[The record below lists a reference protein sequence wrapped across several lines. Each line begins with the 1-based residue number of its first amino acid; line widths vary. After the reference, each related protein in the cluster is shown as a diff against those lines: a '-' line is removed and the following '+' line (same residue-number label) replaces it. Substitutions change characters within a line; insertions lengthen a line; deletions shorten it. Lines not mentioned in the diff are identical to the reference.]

1 MSNTKYP
8 HLFSPI
14 TLGKTIFRNRIFAG
28 PSGYRLTTY
37 DNIMPEEGFQYYR
50 RKAMGGCGAVASG
63 QFIVDSEYGL
73 GLPNDICID
82 DPLTSI
88 PLGKLAYAI
97 ARYGAVPVAELSHVG
112 MHANSNSAVAGS
124 GTLREGGAYGPVEM
138 ELRGRMI
145 MPADDAAIE
154 RIITRF
160 ADAAAMAK
168 KYGYGM
174 ILIHAG
180 HGWGLHQWLSPSINT
195 RTDKWGGPD
204 IENRARIVVAVC
216 DACRKAVGPGFP
228 IEIRISGS
236 ECHKGGYDVEEGV
249 KIAKQLEGHVDLI
262 HVSAGNHEVPEV
274 FTVTHPTM
282 FLGDC
287 CNVKYAKEIKKNVK
301 TAVATIGAIGEAE
314 EMEEI
319 IASGTAD
326 VVELVRSL
334 IADPDLPNKIR
345 TGREDEIKVCL
356 RCLNC
361 FSKQQSHGVKY
372 CAVNPESGHEHET
385 LYAAAQYGPRKKV
398 LVAGGGIAGMEL
410 ALTAARLGHTV
421 TICEKKDRL
430 GGAIRC
436 EQNVPFKHKLE
447 EYIENQISC
456 LKKAGVEIRL
466 NTEVTP
472 EFAEK
477 FGADVVVA
485 ALGARP
491 VKPPIPGIDGANVI
505 GAEDAYVHPEKV
517 GKTAVVL
524 GGGLVG
530 DELALYL
537 TMLGRKVEIVEMM
550 DTINDGGNYLHT
562 LGLKNEMNKYNMT
575 INFNTK
581 AVEITDKG
589 VRCETPDGERFFEA
603 ESVIYAVGQR
613 PLREEAYALNFCAP
627 EFYAVGDCITPQN
640 IPAAT
645 GPAHDIAVNLGRV

>member
-1 MSNTKYP
+1 MSKVKYP

-14 TLGKTIFRNRIFAG
+14 TLGNTIFRNRIFAA
-28 PSGYRLTTY
+28 PTGYRLTTY
-37 DNIMPEEGFQYYR
+37 DNILPEEGFQYYR
-50 RKAMGGCGAVASG
+50 RKAMGGAAAVASG
-63 QFIVDSEYGL
+63 QFIVDADYGL

-82 DPLTSI
+82 DPLTAI

-112 MHANSNSAVAGS
+112 IHANSNSAVAGS

-138 ELRGRMI
+138 ELRGRTI
-145 MPADDAAIE
+145 MKADDAAIE
-154 RIITRF
+154 RIISRF
-160 ADAAAMAK
+160 AQAAALSK
-168 KYGYGM
+168 KFGFKM

-195 RTDKWGGPD
+195 RNDKWGGPD

-216 DACRKAVGPGFP
+216 DAVRKEVGPGFP

-236 ECHKGGYDVEEGV
+236 ECHTGGYDVEEGI
-249 KIAKQLEGHVDLI
+249 KIARQLEDHVDLI

-282 FLGDC
+282 FLGDG
-287 CNVKYAKEIKKNVK
+287 CNVKFAAEIKKHTS
-301 TAVATIGAIGEAE
+301 TAIATIGALGEGE
-314 EMEEI
+314 MMEEI
-319 IASGTAD
+319 IASGKAD
-326 VVELVRSL
+326 VIEIARSL
-334 IADPDLPNKIR
+334 IADPDLPNKLR
-345 TGREDEIKVCL
+345 TGREDEIRVCL

-385 LYAAAQYGPRKKV
+385 LYAARQCAPRKKV
-398 LVAGGGIAGMEL
+398 LVVGGGIAGMEA
-410 ALTAARLGHTV
+410 ALTAARCGHSV
-421 TICEKKDRL
+421 TLCEKKDIL

-436 EQNVPFKHKLE
+436 EKNVPFKKKLDD
-447 EYIENQISC
+447 YLENQSKC
-456 LKKAGVEIRL
+456 LEKAGVDIRL
-466 NTEVTP
+466 STVVTP
-472 EFAEK
+472 EFADA
-477 FGADVVVA
+477 FNADVIISA
-485 ALGARP
+485 MGARP
-491 VKPPIPGIDGANVI
+491 IKPNIPGVDGGNVI
-505 GAEDAYVHPEKV
+505 GAEDAYLNPEKV
-517 GKTAVVL
+517 GSTVVVL

-537 TMLGRKVEIVEMM
+537 TMLGHKVEIVEMM

-562 LGLKNEMNKYNMT
+562 LGMTNEMNKYGMK

-581 AVEITDKG
+581 AVEITAEG
-589 VRCETPDGERFFEA
+589 VRCETPEGERFFPA
-603 ESVIYAVGQR
+603 DTVIYAVGQK
-613 PLREEAYALNFCAP
+613 PLREEAYALGLCAP

-645 GPAHDIAVNLGRV
+645 GPAHDIAVNIGRI